1 MKYFFP
7 EREGR
12 RRGAVYYLER
22 RGWEKNPV
30 TVYLTSKGDRW
41 GWMFVH
47 LQMRDFFSV
56 LC

>member
-1 MKYFFP
+1 MG
-7 EREGR
+7 EGEGG
-12 RRGAVYYLER
+12 GAVYNLER
-22 RGWEKNPV
+22 RGWEKKL
-30 TVYLTSKGDRW
+30 VYLTSKGDRW

>member
-7 EREGR
+7 ERGGR
-12 RRGAVYYLER
+12 RRGAVYY